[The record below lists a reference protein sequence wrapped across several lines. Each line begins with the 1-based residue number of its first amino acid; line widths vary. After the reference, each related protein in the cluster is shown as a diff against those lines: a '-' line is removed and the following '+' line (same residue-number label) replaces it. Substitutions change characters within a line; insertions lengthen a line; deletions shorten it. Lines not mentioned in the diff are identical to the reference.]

1 MVLLSEL
8 KVVTFNIHHGKGI
21 DNNVDLERIALI
33 LRESGAQ
40 IIGLNEVDF
49 NFGKRS
55 NYQDQAGL
63 LAKKLNMSHF
73 YGPTLIKGNKPSNK
87 QSRMFGNAI
96 LSNVEYSNYKNHQLY
111 TVPFFSEGRG
121 LLEVTL
127 RIDEIDLSVFV
138 THLSLNPFLQTMQ
151 IKEIL
156 QIISKKK
163 YAILMGDFN
172 LRPKSK
178 GYNLIVTELNDTAS
192 PEIGETYPAQKPRH
206 KLDFIFTSRSMTVL
220 HSEVIKNNP
229 VVSDHLPLAATIK
242 LEGK

>member
-1 MVLLSEL
+1 MSEL

-21 DNNVDLERIALI
+21 DKKMDLNRVALL

-55 NYQDQAGL
+55 NYQDQAGF
-63 LAKKLNMSHF
+63 LAKQLNMTAVH
-73 YGPTLIKGNKPSNK
+73 GPTLIKGNNDLNQNTRK
-87 QSRMFGNAI
+87 FGNAI
-96 LSNVEYSNYKNHQLY
+96 LSNVEYSNHKNHHLY
-111 TVPFFSEGRG
+111 AIPFFSEGRG
-121 LLEVTL
+121 LLELTI

-156 QIISKKK
+156 QIIKKKK

-229 VVSDHLPLAATIK
+229 VVSDHLPLAATLK
-242 LEGK
+242 FE